1 MDNFLII
8 VLLFAMLVGVV
19 IVPIFFIIKELF
31 TDDKKIFNKVIGGLI
46 VLTIFSLV
54 IYSNTASFQRVSKNI
69 ESDLSGGIP
78 RELLVYDA
86 NGKLIFELYGR
97 FDFTYDD
104 VCIEYINLD
113 TGLKHNIFPGR
124 NASVLINEV
133 KND

>member
-1 MDNFLII
+1 MDLKTYVMK
-8 VLLFAMLVGVV
+8 VLLGVLTFY
-19 IVPIFFIIKELF
+19 IMKDLF
-31 TDDKKIFNKVIGGLI
+31 NTNKRLFNKVIGGLI
-46 VLTIFSLV
+46 GLTIISLI
-54 IYSNTASFQRVSKNI
+54 IYSNTASFQRASKNI
-69 ESDLSGGIP
+69 ESELSSGIS

-133 KND
+133 QND

>member
-1 MDNFLII
+1 MK
-8 VLLFAMLVGVV
+8 VLFGVLTFYIMKDLFNTNKRL
-19 IVPIFFIIKELF
+19 
-31 TDDKKIFNKVIGGLI
+31 FNKVILGLI
-46 VLTIFSLV
+46 GLTIISLI
-54 IYSNTASFQRVSKNI
+54 IYSNTASFQRASKNI
-69 ESDLSGGIP
+69 ESELSGGIS
-78 RELLVYDA
+78 RELLIYDA

-133 KND
+133 QND

>member
-1 MDNFLII
+1 MDLKTYVMK
-8 VLLFAMLVGVV
+8 VLFGVLTFYIMKDLFNTNKRL
-19 IVPIFFIIKELF
+19 
-31 TDDKKIFNKVIGGLI
+31 FNKVILGLI
-46 VLTIFSLV
+46 GLTIISLI
-54 IYSNTASFQRVSKNI
+54 IYSNTASFQRASKNI
-69 ESDLSGGIP
+69 ESELSGGIS
-78 RELLVYDA
+78 RELLIYDA

-133 KND
+133 QND